1 MTLPND
7 ASRALHLVFGF
18 RPIGVFTEQGFKF
31 GRYWD
36 VEWFERP
43 LGAS

>member
-7 ASRALHLVFGF
+7 ASRALHLAFGF
-18 RPIGVFTEQGFKF
+18 RPVGVFTEQGHKF
-31 GRYWD
+31 GRFWD

-43 LGAS
+43 LG